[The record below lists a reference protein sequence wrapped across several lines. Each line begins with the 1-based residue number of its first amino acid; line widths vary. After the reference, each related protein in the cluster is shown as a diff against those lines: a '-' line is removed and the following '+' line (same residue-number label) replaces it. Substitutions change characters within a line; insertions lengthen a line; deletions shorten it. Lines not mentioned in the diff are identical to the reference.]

1 MPDVLEDP
9 IGYSESGMDEEMNF
23 PNPVVR
29 TDLPTRRRRWPR
41 VLLGV
46 AILGLLTIVFLP
58 QILSSKVG
66 RKFVISYISSKTNCP
81 VTLQSF
87 KTSWFGGT
95 TVSFLSIYDPMGRH
109 MGFKSLTCKASLLN
123 LLRGKYKLGDTVI
136 EGLNVDYMVDDGH
149 GASTLDILRGPPGEG
164 GGLLSNLS
172 GNFTVNTGTI
182 TLIRGTVQPKFFNT
196 TWQQAKLDSVEGK
209 FEFQSLQNWK
219 YSISAD
225 TVEDNGARGSL
236 TSSGSIDLRTGASSP
251 AKIDFTLSG
260 ENVRTGPLGAV
271 MIAGATPNDV
281 RQTLG
286 ALLKKVDISVKTN
299 RGKLTFERCDIS
311 GETASIHLQ
320 PSIDLAA
327 NPPALV
333 IDAPGSTISIGI
345 SNRLSSAVLVYLNPF
360 FREAASGI
368 GQVDIAIDQL
378 RLPLTKKWEKA
389 ASAQVQLKTKS
400 LKLNRMDEMSMSA
413 TLPNNLA
420 SQFALLTGDLEKS
433 VVFDVAGQYSI
444 ADGRLTAAAT
454 PMHIGDTSS
463 IVEGSTDLQSGA
475 ISMMATLIS
484 APAISSHFQGKETA
498 SQVAISIGGTVQ
510 QPQLDMLNLKG
521 DLSQP
526 SLASLNDEINR
537 QTARMQSKEAQK
549 KMQKSQNE
557 VDELL
562 RPLRAPSTQPA
573 GSGKK

>member
-41 VLLGV
+41 ILLGV
-46 AILGLLTIVFLP
+46 VILGLLTVVFLP

-66 RKFVISYISSKTNCP
+66 RKFVVSYISGKTNCP
-81 VTLQSF
+81 VTLESF

-95 TVSFLSIYDPMGRH
+95 TVNFLTIYDPMGRH

-136 EGLNVDYMVDDGH
+136 EGLNVDYMVDDGR
-149 GASTLDILRGPPGEG
+149 GASSLDILRGPPGEG

-172 GNFTVNTGTI
+172 GNITVNTGTI
-182 TLIRGTVQPKFFNT
+182 TLFRGTVQPKYFNT
-196 TWQQAKLDSVEGK
+196 TWQQAKLDSMEGK
-209 FEFQSLQNWK
+209 FEFTSLQNWK

-225 TVEDNGARGSL
+225 TVEDNGVRGSL
-236 TSSGSIDLRTGASSP
+236 TSSGSIDLGTGPSAP
-251 AKIDFTLSG
+251 IKIDFTVNG

-271 MIAGATPNDV
+271 LIGGATPDDV

-286 ALLKKVDISVKTN
+286 PALKKVDIAVNSN
-299 RGKLTFERCDIS
+299 NGKLTFERCDIS
-311 GETASIHLQ
+311 GQTASTHLQ

-333 IDAPGSTISIGI
+333 IDSPGSTISIGI
-345 SNRLSSAVLVYLNPF
+345 SNRLGSEVLVYLNPF
-360 FREAASGI
+360 FREAASGS

-378 RLPLTKKWEKA
+378 RLPLAKKSEKA
-389 ASAQVQLKTKS
+389 LTAQLQLTTKS
-400 LKLNRMDEMSMSA
+400 LKLNRMDQMSMNA

-420 SQFALLTGDLEKS
+420 SQFALLTGDLDKNVSFE
-433 VVFDVAGQYSI
+433 VAGQYSI
-444 ADGRLTAAAT
+444 ADGKLTAAAT
-454 PMHIGDTSS
+454 PMHIGDASA
-463 IVEGSTDLQSGA
+463 IVEGSTDLQSGV
-475 ISMMATLIS
+475 ISMTAKLIT

-498 SQVAISIGGTVQ
+498 AQMAIAIGGTVQ
-510 QPQLDMLNLKG
+510 QPQLDLINFKG
-521 DLSQP
+521 DLSRA
-526 SLASLNDEINR
+526 SIASLNDEMNKQI
-537 QTARMQSKEAQK
+537 ARMQSREAQK
-549 KMQKSQNE
+549 QMQKSQNE

-573 GSGKK
+573 DNGKK